1 MERWL
6 CDSRL
11 RLEPKTSSTVNIKG
25 VKGSEYFRINRSIL
39 LVTAWSSLWFIDPYF
54 RPCEVKPSPI
64 HRLSLRIIISS
75 WEQTF
80 IKNYRTILIKT
91 TLDKSSCYI
100 KCVFSCPNGHI
111 DRKILHLGVRAQILI
126 SFVNRESVPYIQGS

>member
-1 MERWL
+1 MHLYIGSVVCSGKVVMRFTVAFGAE
-6 CDSRL
+6 
-11 RLEPKTSSTVNIKG
+11 TSSTVNIKG

-91 TLDKSSCYI
+91 TLDKSSLLHKVC
-100 KCVFSCPNGHI
+100 
-111 DRKILHLGVRAQILI
+111 ILMPKWLYR
-126 SFVNRESVPYIQGS
+126 S